1 MSKNHRE
8 NRKPRLADWI
18 VTDLA
23 GNPSLVTEATF
34 SRDGRGGY
42 TFTGSRGICADFPP
56 GMVLR
61 VTRKDEPLTVA
72 DVLRPQDEVLDS
84 RA

>member
-1 MSKNHRE
+1 VSKHHRQA
-8 NRKPRLADWI
+8 RKPKPADWV

-23 GNPSLVTEATF
+23 GSPTQIDGATF
-34 SRDGRGGY
+34 SRDARGGY
-42 TFTGSRGICADFPP
+42 TFTDRQGICADFPP

-61 VTRKDEPLTVA
+61 VTRKDAPLTVA